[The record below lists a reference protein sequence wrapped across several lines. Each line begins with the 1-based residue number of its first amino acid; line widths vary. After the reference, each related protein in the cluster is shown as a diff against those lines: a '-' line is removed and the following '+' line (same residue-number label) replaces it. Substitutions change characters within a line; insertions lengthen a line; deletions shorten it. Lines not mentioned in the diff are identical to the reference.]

1 MRLHRLEV
9 AAFGPYRER
18 QVVDFDALGS
28 DGLFLLHGDTGA
40 GKTTLLDAVA
50 FALFGLVPGARG
62 QVKRLRC
69 DIAEPDEATEVVLEL
84 TVQRQRMR
92 IVRSP
97 EYQRPK
103 RRGEGTTTQQAK
115 ASLTWLDGVPD
126 GQPAEGLARIDEVA
140 RTVQGLLGMNAEQ
153 FFQVVLLPQGEFA
166 RFLRAETDERE
177 KLLERLFGTK
187 RFADIEAWFR
197 DQRVEKRRELD
208 QRRQHVREWIA
219 RFAQVAREDAPEEN
233 LAEWVASVREHAAQA
248 VVAAKTAEQQART
261 VLDGAEKLLLERRT
275 GAERVHRLRTAHR
288 RLSLLDEQK
297 AERNRWAAELEAA
310 RRAATVVGAAAQA
323 DRCAAELEKTKAAE
337 RLRTADLA
345 ATGYGD
351 THADAVELRRY
362 AGKLREESGA
372 LAGLVAEAEQQARD
386 RREIDQLVDKAE
398 EARSSVLVLSEKL
411 DGIPQRVEE
420 LRQQLEAANAATVQL
435 DGLRTREGELTA
447 AVQDAAGLPS
457 ALAAVAAAEERV
469 RAATDEHQEAREH
482 RLKLRE
488 LRLDG
493 MAAELAAG
501 LVDGSACPVC
511 GAAEHPAP
519 ARPAAGS
526 VDRAQEAEAEA
537 AEDRA
542 ERARTAAEAAKHD
555 AETKLAALRER
566 LRGRS
571 GDELN
576 AELQQLRLQLTDL
589 EAQARQR
596 ARLAAEARSAEAEA
610 RALNEKLR
618 AAEQVAT
625 GAETRRRTLLDRVEE
640 RARRLDEARGEHQD
654 VAARRAYLDGVVRA
668 LDALAEARLARVT
681 AEQQLEQRR
690 QELRDSL
697 DKAEFASVEE
707 VRAAARPDDAVARL
721 EKRLSQAA
729 AEEAAARA
737 VLAEPELAGVSP
749 DEQVDV
755 ESAATAARTAREEA
769 EVAVAGLRAATTRAD
784 ELETL
789 AGRLSAATEAIR
801 PLEEEFAELDALTEV
816 INGRGQNARRM
827 SLRSYVLAAR
837 LEEVGLAATVRLQA
851 MSQGRYSFVHS
862 DRAGAHGTKGGLA
875 LDVLDDY
882 SGTVRP
888 AKTLSGGESFL
899 ASLALALGL
908 ADVVAGETGG
918 ALLDTLF
925 VDEGFGTLDAET
937 LDVVMDILDELR
949 AGGRVVGLVSHVEE
963 LRQRIP
969 TRLRVRKART
979 GSTLEV
985 QM

>member
-9 AAFGPYRER
+9 VAFGPYRKREI
-18 QVVDFDALGS
+18 VDFDALGS

-50 FALFGLVPGARG
+50 FALFGVVPGARG

-69 DIAEPDEATEVVLEL
+69 DFAEPDEATEVVLEL

-92 IVRSP
+92 LVRSP

-126 GQPAEGLARIDEVA
+126 GHPAEGLARIDEVS
-140 RTVQGLLGMNAEQ
+140 RTVQGLLGMSSEQ

-187 RFADIEAWFR
+187 RFAEIEAWFR
-197 DQRVEKRRELD
+197 DLRVEKRRELD
-208 QRRQHVREWIA
+208 QRRQNVREWVA
-219 RFAQVAREDAPEEN
+219 RFAQVAREDSPEEN
-233 LAEWVASVREHAAQA
+233 LAEWVAGVRESAAQA
-248 VVAAKTAEQQART
+248 VLAARTAEQQARSA
-261 VLDGAEKLLLERRT
+261 LDAAEKQLLERRT
-275 GAERVHRLRTAHR
+275 AAERVHRLRSAHR
-288 RLSLLDEQK
+288 RLSLLDDQK
-297 AERNRWAAELEAA
+297 PERDRWTTELEAA

-323 DRCAAELEKTKAAE
+323 DRCASELEKARTTE
-337 RLRTADLA
+337 QLRVSELA
-345 ATGYGD
+345 GTGYAEI
-351 THADAVELRRY
+351 HADAVELRRH
-362 AGKLREESGA
+362 AGKLREEAGA

-386 RREIDQLVDKAE
+386 RREIDDLVDKAE
-398 EARSSVLVLSEKL
+398 EARSSVLVLTEKL

-420 LRQQLEAANAATVQL
+420 LRQQLDAANAAAVQL
-435 DGLRTREGELTA
+435 DGLRPRQAELA
-447 AVQDAAGLPS
+447 AALQDAAGLPR
-457 ALAAVAAAEERV
+457 AMEAIEEAAERV
-469 RAATDEHQEAREH
+469 RAATDKHQDAREH

-488 LRLDG
+488 LRLEG

-501 LVDGSACPVC
+501 LVDGAACPVC
-511 GAAEHPAP
+511 GAADHPTP
-519 ARPAAGS
+519 ARPAEGS
-526 VDRAQEAEAEA
+526 VDRTQEAEAEA
-537 AEDRA
+537 AESRA

-555 AETKLAALRER
+555 AETTLAALRER
-566 LRGRS
+566 LRGRNEE
-571 GDELN
+571 ELN
-576 AELQQLRLQLTDL
+576 AELRQLRRQVADL
-589 EAQARQR
+589 ESQAQQR
-596 ARLAAEARSAEAEA
+596 ARLAGEARSAEAEA
-610 RALNEKLR
+610 RSLTDKLR
-618 AAEQVAT
+618 FAEQAAT
-625 GAETRRRTLLDRVEE
+625 AAETRRRTLLDRVEE
-640 RARRLDEARGEHQD
+640 RARRLDKARGEHPD
-654 VAARRAYLDGVVRA
+654 VAARRAYLNGVVRA
-668 LDALAEARLARVT
+668 LDALTEARLTRVT

-690 QELRDSL
+690 EELRDCL
-697 DKAEFASVEE
+697 VKAEFTTIEE
-707 VRAAARPDDAVARL
+707 MRAAARPDETVAVL
-721 EKRLSQAA
+721 DKRLAQAA

-737 VLAEPELAGVSP
+737 VLAEPELVGVSP
-749 DEQVDV
+749 DDQVDV
-755 ESAATAARTAREEA
+755 ESAATAAKAARDDAEA
-769 EVAVAGLRAATTRAD
+769 AVAGLRASATRAD

-816 INGRGQNARRM
+816 INGKGQNARRM

-837 LEEVGLAATVRLQA
+837 LEEIGLAATARLQA
-851 MSQGRYSFVHS
+851 MSQGRYSFMHS

-908 ADVVAGETGG
+908 ADVVAAETGG